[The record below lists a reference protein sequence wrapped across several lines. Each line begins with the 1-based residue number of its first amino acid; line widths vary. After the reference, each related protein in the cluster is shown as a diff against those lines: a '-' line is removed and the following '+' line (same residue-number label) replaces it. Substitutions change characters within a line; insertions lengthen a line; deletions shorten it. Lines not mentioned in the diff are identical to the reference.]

1 MTTFN
6 SKGIKEIR
14 KNFKNYI
21 DQFDFNILDEILKDN
36 SEFYLQSI
44 PSYKSLKQAIIESD
58 FMYCSHCNFHIQDLD
73 FIPTSYEDSGQI
85 NCPNCGNLWIIYS
98 YGE

>member
-14 KNFKNYI
+14 KTFKNYI
-21 DQFDFNILDEILKDN
+21 NQFDSDILNEILKDP
-36 SEFYLQSI
+36 EFYLQSI

-58 FMYCSHCNFHIQDLD
+58 FKHCSHCGFYIQDLD

-85 NCPNCGNLWIIYS
+85 NCPKCGNLWIIYS